1 MEIFK
6 EEKSKSHEAVL
17 DTESFFN
24 RDAQVVA
31 KDLLG
36 KVLQHKIDGI
46 WVSGKV
52 SMSAHFSK

>member
-1 MEIFK
+1 MERRK
-6 EEKSKSHEAVL
+6 DEKSNILEVVL

-46 WVSGKV
+46 WVSGKIFNV
-52 SMSAHFSK
+52 YPF

>member
-1 MEIFK
+1 MERFK
-6 EEKSKSHEAVL
+6 EEKPNTHEVVS

-24 RDAQVVA
+24 RDAQIVA

-36 KVLQHKIDGI
+36 KVLQHRINDI

-52 SMSAHFSK
+52 FNVYLF

>member
-1 MEIFK
+1 MERFK
-6 EEKSKSHEAVL
+6 EEKPNTHEVIL

-24 RDAQVVA
+24 RDAQIVA

-36 KVLQHKIDGI
+36 KVLQHRINDI

-52 SMSAHFSK
+52 FNVYLF

>member
-1 MEIFK
+1 MERFK
-6 EEKSKSHEAVL
+6 EEKFNSYEVVS

-24 RDAQVVA
+24 RDAQIVA

-46 WVSGKV
+46 WVSGKIFNV
-52 SMSAHFSK
+52 Y

>member
-1 MEIFK
+1 MERFK
-6 EEKSKSHEAVL
+6 EVKPNTHEVIL

-31 KDLLG
+31 KELLG
-36 KVLQHKIDGI
+36 KLLQHKIDGI

-52 SMSAHFSK
+52 FNLYSF